1 MNVKLVNQPVNLI
14 EADLTLEFVTSKQLE
29 NHRFSTLLA
38 QAGFKADHEQICAL
52 HEHRL
57 LVCGI
62 DNEQSDELY
71 RSAMAAAIRTAMNYA
86 YGTLK
91 VAQYTA
97 KSFKALIEGALL
109 GSYRFEAYKS
119 EPKPS
124 SLTEVIFSN
133 ENYDGSINSL
143 DELEAIL
150 KQTTIIA
157 KATNFVRTLVNQT
170 PDDMTPQQMA
180 VTADALAQSNNLECT
195 ILDVNGLE
203 DEKMFAMLSVGRG
216 SAHPPRLIHLAYKP
230 ENPKRVI
237 TLVGK
242 GLTYDSGGLS
252 LKAAT
257 SMVTMKMDKAGGCA
271 VMGIIKAVSEL
282 NLDIEVHAFVGA
294 VENMISGNAYKPD
307 DVLRAKNGKT
317 IEVRNTDAEGRLVL
331 ADVLGYAQEYVKA
344 DYLFDYATLTGACMV
359 ALGPYTTGVMGHNES
374 LKQAWVDAGAASG
387 EYCGILPFNRHLK
400 KLIKS
405 DLADVCNVSS
415 KPYGGA
421 ITAALFLDNFIDE
434 NMKEKWVHF
443 DIAGSA
449 YTESAWD
456 VHTYGGTGAGVR
468 MSMEWLLKLNTQGN
482 K

>member
-1 MNVKLVNQPVNLI
+1 VNVKLANQPLELI
-14 EADLTLEFVTSKQLE
+14 HADLTLEFLTAVQLE
-29 NHRFSTLLA
+29 THPHKGLLT
-38 QAGFKADHEQICAL
+38 QAGFKAEQEQLCPL

-57 LVCGI
+57 FICGI
-62 DNEQSDELY
+62 SDVSHEHL
-71 RSAMAAAIRTAMNYA
+71 RSAMATAIKAAMNYGYA
-86 YGTLK
+86 SMKLSQYGKELF
-91 VAQYTA
+91 
-97 KSFKALIEGALL
+97 KSLIEGVVL
-109 GSYRFEAYKS
+109 GSYQFNSYKS
-119 EPKPS
+119 QPKVTLLKEVVFS
-124 SLTEVIFSN
+124 S
-133 ENYDGSINSL
+133 ENVDKIALNADTLASVLEESL
-143 DELEAIL
+143 
-150 KQTTIIA
+150 IIA
-157 KATNFVRTLVNQT
+157 NATNFVRDLVNHT
-170 PDDMTPQQMA
+170 PYDMTPQGMA
-180 VTADALAQSNNLECT
+180 VTADSLSKANHLDCT

-203 DEKMFAMLSVGRG
+203 AEKMNAMLSVGRA
-216 SAHPPRLIHLAYKP
+216 SVNPPRLIHLAYKP
-230 ENPKRVI
+230 KNPKKVI

-282 NLDIEVHAFVGA
+282 KLDIEVHAFVGA
-294 VENMISGNAYKPD
+294 VENMIGGNAYKPD
-307 DVLRAKNGKT
+307 DVLTAKNGKT

-331 ADVLGYAQEYVKA
+331 ADVLGYAQEKIKA
-344 DYLFDYATLTGACMV
+344 DYIFDYATLTGACMV
-359 ALGPYTTGVMGHNES
+359 ALGPYTTGVMGHNEA
-374 LKQAWVDAGAASG
+374 LKQEWLDAADKAG

-434 NMKEKWVHF
+434 DMKQKWAHF

-468 MSMEWLLKLNTQGN
+468 MTLEWLLKLQQQGN
-482 K
+482 N

>member
-1 MNVKLVNQPVNLI
+1 MNVKLANLPLNRI
-14 EADLTLEFVTSKQLE
+14 DADLTLEFITPVQLE
-29 NHRFSTLLA
+29 QHPHHKLLV
-38 QAGFKADHEQICAL
+38 QAGFKADSEQLCAL
-52 HEHRL
+52 HEQRL

-62 DNEQSDELY
+62 GEENGESF
-71 RSAMAAAIRTAMNYA
+71 RSAAASAIKAAMTYGYA
-86 YGTLK
+86 SIK
-91 VAQYTA
+91 IAQHGDTM
-97 KSFKALIEGALL
+97 FKALIEGVVL
-109 GSYRFEAYKS
+109 GSYTFNSYKS

-124 SLTEVIFSN
+124 PLKEVIFSN
-133 ENYDGSINSL
+133 DNYDGSVL
-143 DELEAIL
+143 DAAVLESIL
-150 KQTTIIA
+150 NQTLVIS
-157 KATNFVRTLVNQT
+157 KATNFVRDLVNQT
-170 PDDMTPQQMA
+170 PYDMTPQGMA
-180 VTADALAQSNNLECT
+180 VVAGELAKSNDLECT
-195 ILDVNGLE
+195 ILDPNGLE
-203 DEKMFAMLSVGRG
+203 EEKMLAMLSVGRA
-216 SAHPPRLIHLAYKP
+216 SINPPRLIHLAYKP
-230 ENPKRVI
+230 KNPKKVI

-282 NLDIEVHAFVGA
+282 KLDIEIHAFVGA
-294 VENMISGNAYKPD
+294 VENMIGGNAYKPD

-331 ADVLGYAQEYVKA
+331 ADVLGYAQEKVKS
-344 DYLFDYATLTGACMV
+344 DYIFDYATLTGACMV
-359 ALGPYTTGVMGHNES
+359 ALGPYTTGVMGHNEA
-374 LKQAWVDAGAASG
+374 LKQEWLNAAEQSG

-405 DLADVCNVSS
+405 DLADVSNISS

-434 NMKEKWVHF
+434 DMKEKWVHF

-468 MSMEWLLKLNTQGN
+468 MSLNWLMEHCK
-482 K
+482 

>member
-1 MNVKLVNQPVNLI
+1 MNVKLYNQPLEQI
-14 EADLTLEFVTSKQLE
+14 GADLTLEFVTAKALE
-29 NHRFSTLLA
+29 SHPHHALLT
-38 QAGFKADHEQICAL
+38 QAGFKAEQEQLCAL

-62 DNEQSDELY
+62 DKEMSDELY
-71 RSAMAAAIRTAMNYA
+71 RSAMACALKSAMNYA
-86 YGTLK
+86 YSSLK
-91 VAQYTA
+91 CAQYTPER
-97 KSFKALIEGALL
+97 FRALVEGAVL
-109 GSYRFEAYKS
+109 GSYTFESYKS

-124 SLTEVIFSN
+124 KLIEVIFSN
-133 ENYDGSINSL
+133 ENNDGSSNAI
-143 DELEAIL
+143 DTLEAIL
-150 KQTTIIA
+150 NQTLIIA
-157 KATNFVRTLVNQT
+157 KATNFVRNLVNQT
-170 PDDMTPQQMA
+170 PYDMTPQGMA
-180 VTADALAQSNNLECT
+180 VTADSLAKSNNLECT

-203 DEKMFAMLSVGRG
+203 AENMNAMLAVGRA
-216 SAHPPRLIHLAYKP
+216 STNPPRLIHLAYKP
-230 ENPKRVI
+230 KNPRKVI

-252 LKAAT
+252 LKAAA
-257 SMVTMKMDKAGGCA
+257 SMVTMKMDKAGACA

-282 NLDIEVHAFVGA
+282 KLDIEVHALIGA
-294 VENMISGNAYKPD
+294 VENMIGGNAYKPD

-344 DYLFDYATLTGACMV
+344 DYIFDYATLTGACMV
-359 ALGPYTTGVMGHNES
+359 ALGPYTTGVMGHNEA
-374 LKQAWVDAGAASG
+374 LKQEWLNAAKQSG
-387 EYCGILPFNRHLK
+387 EYCGNLPFNRHLK

-434 NMKEKWVHF
+434 EMKEKWVHF

-468 MSMEWLLKLNTQGN
+468 MSMEWLLNLK
-482 K
+482 

>member
-1 MNVKLVNQPVNLI
+1 VNVALYNQPLSSL
-14 EADLTLEFVTSKQLE
+14 EADLTVEFVTPAQLE
-29 NHRFSTLLA
+29 SHRLYPLLT
-38 QAGFKADHEQICAL
+38 QAGFKAESEQFCTL

-57 LVCGI
+57 ILCGI
-62 DNEQSDELY
+62 SEENAETF
-71 RSAMAAAIRTAMNYA
+71 RSAMASALKAAMGYTY
-86 YGTLK
+86 TSLK
-91 VAQYTA
+91 IAISDKKLV
-97 KSFKALIEGALL
+97 SALVDGVLL
-109 GSYRFEAYKS
+109 GGYKFESYKS
-119 EPKPS
+119 DPKKI
-124 SLTEVIFSN
+124 SLKEIMFAN
-133 ENYDGSINSL
+133 ESGIDFPA
-143 DELEAIL
+143 LETL
-150 KQTTIIA
+150 FNQSVTIA
-157 KATNFVRTLVNQT
+157 KATNFVRDLVNQT
-170 PDDMTPQQMA
+170 PYDMTPQAMA
-180 VTADALAQSNNLECT
+180 VAADSLATSNNLECT

-203 DEKMFAMLSVGRG
+203 AEKMNAMLAVGRA
-216 SAHPPRLIHLAYKP
+216 SSNPPRLIHLAYKP
-230 ENPKRVI
+230 SHPRKVI

-257 SMVTMKMDKAGGCA
+257 SMVTMKMDKAGACA
-271 VMGIIKAVSEL
+271 VIGIIKAVSEL
-282 NLDIEVHAFVGA
+282 KLDIEVHAFVGA
-294 VENMISGNAYKPD
+294 VENMIGGNAYKPD

-331 ADVLGYAQEYVKA
+331 ADVLGYAQENVKA
-344 DYLFDYATLTGACMV
+344 DYIFDYATLTGACMV

-374 LKQAWVDAGAASG
+374 LKQEWLSAADASG

-482 K
+482 N

>member
-1 MNVKLVNQPVNLI
+1 MDVKLVKKTYQSI
-14 EADLTLEFVTSKQLE
+14 EADFRIEFITPASLKSHPQ
-29 NHRFSTLLA
+29 SDLLA
-38 QAGFKADHEQICAL
+38 QAGFKAESDQLCTL
-52 HEHRL
+52 HEGRL
-57 LVCGI
+57 MAYGLSEI
-62 DNEQSDELY
+62 TSESL
-71 RSAMAAAIRTAMNYA
+71 RAATASAVKTAMGYNYA
-86 YGTLK
+86 TIKISQYG
-91 VAQYTA
+91 
-97 KSFKALIEGALL
+97 KSLFAPMIEGAVL
-109 GSYRFEAYKS
+109 GSYRFETYKS
-119 EPKPS
+119 ESKPS
-124 SLTEVIFSN
+124 SLKTLFFSIDDFEGTLYDPQSLETELN
-133 ENYDGSINSL
+133 
-143 DELEAIL
+143 
-150 KQTTIIA
+150 QTLIIA
-157 KATNFVRTLVNQT
+157 QATNFVRDLVNQT
-170 PDDMTPQQMA
+170 PYDMTPQAMA
-180 VTADALAQSNNLECT
+180 DTANVLASSNNLECT

-203 DEKMFAMLSVGRG
+203 AEKMNAMLAVGRA
-216 SAHPPRLIHLAYKP
+216 SINPPRLIHLAYKP
-230 ENPKRVI
+230 QNPKKII

-252 LKAAT
+252 LKAAA

-282 NLDIEVHAFVGA
+282 KLDIEVHAFVGA
-294 VENMISGNAYKPD
+294 VENMIGGNAYKPD
-307 DVLRAKNGKT
+307 DVLVAKNGKT

-331 ADVLGYAQEYVKA
+331 ADVLGYAQANIKA
-344 DYLFDYATLTGACMV
+344 DYIFDYATLTGACMV
-359 ALGPYTTGVMGHNES
+359 ALGPYTTGVMGHNNE
-374 LKQAWVDAGAASG
+374 LKHSFVDAADKAG

-468 MSMEWLLKLNTQGN
+468 MTLNWLMEQCK
-482 K
+482 